1 MSGDAAGTPSA
12 GAWPVSHEMDAFAA
26 LARARIYG
34 ALAPLVASPEEA
46 VAIGWEDPASAV
58 EDLVAAL
65 EDAPCALP
73 EAVGAAL
80 AQLAAAAHAAP
91 AAVLAA
97 DVARAHGALFEVG
110 DRGPPLALREEL
122 APGANAAAKEEV
134 ARFYEHFGYELGDGY
149 AWRPDHLS
157 PMLEFMHFL
166 AWHEAQPP
174 STDADD
180 GGDGGDIEVD
190 LAAGLRAAQRDFA
203 ARHLVRWL
211 PAVAAAVAA
220 REDGSPLVAGTLALA
235 AGFITADL
243 DWLEARIASDSGD

>member
-1 MSGDAAGTPSA
+1 MIDDP
-12 GAWPVSHEMDAFAA
+12 FAA

-34 ALAPLVASPEEA
+34 VLAPLVASPEEA
-46 VAIGWEDPASAV
+46 VATGWQDPAAAV
-58 EDLVAAL
+58 EELVASL
-65 EDAPCALP
+65 EDAPFDLP
-73 EAVGAAL
+73 ETSDDTL
-80 AQLAAAAHAAP
+80 AQLSAAARAAP

-174 STDADD
+174 SDEET
-180 GGDGGDIEVD
+180 G

-211 PAVAAAVAA
+211 PTVAAAVAA
-220 REDGSPLVAGTLALA
+220 RADGSPLIAGTLTLA
-235 AGFITADL
+235 ADLIAADL

>member
-1 MSGDAAGTPSA
+1 MID
-12 GAWPVSHEMDAFAA
+12 DAFAA

-34 ALAPLVASPEEA
+34 VLAPLMASPEEA
-46 VAIGWEDPASAV
+46 VATGWQEPAAAV
-58 EDLVAAL
+58 EELAAAL
-65 EDAPCALP
+65 EDAPFDLP
-73 EAVGAAL
+73 ETSGATL
-80 AQLAAAAHAAP
+80 AQLAAAARAAP
-91 AAVLAA
+91 SAVLAA

-157 PMLEFMHFL
+157 PMLEFMHVL

-180 GGDGGDIEVD
+180 GARDDDGDIDVA

-211 PAVAAAVAA
+211 PTVAAAVAA
-220 REDGSPLVAGTLALA
+220 RTDGSPLIAGTLTLA
-235 AGFITADL
+235 ADLIAADL

>member
-1 MSGDAAGTPSA
+1 MSDAAADMPT
-12 GAWPVSHEMDAFAA
+12 VQQQEFDAFAA

-46 VAIGWEDPASAV
+46 VATAWEDPAAAV
-58 EDLVAAL
+58 AELAAAL
-65 EDAPCALP
+65 QDAPFDLP
-73 EAVGAAL
+73 ETTAVTL
-80 AQLAAAAHAAP
+80 AGLAAAARAAP
-91 AAVLAA
+91 AAELAT

-174 STDADD
+174 SVDD
-180 GGDGGDIEVD
+180 GAAEGAHGLDDD

-211 PAVAAAVAA
+211 PTVAAAVAA
-220 REDGSPLVAGTLALA
+220 REDGSPLIAGTLTLA
-235 AGFITADL
+235 ADLIAADL
-243 DWLEARIASDSGD
+243 DWLDARIASDSGD

>member
-1 MSGDAAGTPSA
+1 MIEDAYT
-12 GAWPVSHEMDAFAA
+12 A

-34 ALAPLVASPEEA
+34 VLAPLMASPEEA
-46 VAIGWEDPASAV
+46 VATGWQDPAAAV
-58 EDLVAAL
+58 EELVAAL
-65 EDAPCALP
+65 EDAPFDLP
-73 EAVGAAL
+73 ETSGAAL
-80 AQLAAAAHAAP
+80 AQLAAAAHAGS
-91 AAVLAA
+91 AAALAA

-180 GGDGGDIEVD
+180 GVDGGDIDID

-211 PAVAAAVAA
+211 PTVAAAVAA
-220 REDGSPLVAGTLALA
+220 REDGSPLIAGTLALA
-235 AGFITADL
+235 ADFITADL

>member
-1 MSGDAAGTPSA
+1 MSDAAADMPT
-12 GAWPVSHEMDAFAA
+12 VQQQEFDAFAA

-46 VAIGWEDPASAV
+46 VATAWEDPAAV
-58 EDLVAAL
+58 AELAAAL
-65 EDAPCALP
+65 QDAPFDLP
-73 EAVGAAL
+73 ETTAVTL
-80 AQLAAAAHAAP
+80 AGLAAAARAAP
-91 AAVLAA
+91 AAELAA

-174 STDADD
+174 SVDD
-180 GGDGGDIEVD
+180 GAAEGAHGLDDD

-211 PAVAAAVAA
+211 PTVAAAVAA
-220 REDGSPLVAGTLALA
+220 REDGSPLIAGTLTLA
-235 AGFITADL
+235 ADLIAADL
-243 DWLEARIASDSGD
+243 DWLDARIASDSWD

>member
-1 MSGDAAGTPSA
+1 MSDAAADTPTVQQES
-12 GAWPVSHEMDAFAA
+12 DAFAA

-46 VAIGWEDPASAV
+46 VATAWEDPAAAV
-58 EDLVAAL
+58 AELAAAL
-65 EDAPCALP
+65 QDAPFDLP
-73 EAVGAAL
+73 ETTAVTL
-80 AQLAAAAHAAP
+80 AGLAAAARAAP
-91 AAVLAA
+91 AAELAT

-174 STDADD
+174 SVDD
-180 GGDGGDIEVD
+180 GAAESADGLADD

-211 PAVAAAVAA
+211 PTVAAAVAA
-220 REDGSPLVAGTLALA
+220 REDSSPLIAGTLTLA
-235 AGFITADL
+235 ADFIAADL
-243 DWLEARIASDSGD
+243 DRLEARIASDSGD

>member
-1 MSGDAAGTPSA
+1 MID
-12 GAWPVSHEMDAFAA
+12 DAFAA

-34 ALAPLVASPEEA
+34 VLAPLMASPEEA
-46 VAIGWEDPASAV
+46 VATGWQDPAAAV
-58 EDLVAAL
+58 EELAAAL
-65 EDAPCALP
+65 EDAPFDLP
-73 EAVGAAL
+73 ETSDATL
-80 AQLAAAAHAAP
+80 AQLAAAARAAP
-91 AAVLAA
+91 AAMLAA

-180 GGDGGDIEVD
+180 GTRDDDGDIDVA

-211 PAVAAAVAA
+211 PTVAAAVAA
-220 REDGSPLVAGTLALA
+220 RTDGSPLIAGTLTLA
-235 AGFITADL
+235 ADLIAADL
-243 DWLEARIASDSGD
+243 DWLDARIASDSGD

>member
-1 MSGDAAGTPSA
+1 MID
-12 GAWPVSHEMDAFAA
+12 DAFAA

-34 ALAPLVASPEEA
+34 VLAPLMASPEEA
-46 VAIGWEDPASAV
+46 VATGWQDPAAAV
-58 EDLVAAL
+58 EELAAAL
-65 EDAPCALP
+65 EDAPFDLP
-73 EAVGAAL
+73 ETSDATL
-80 AQLAAAAHAAP
+80 AQLAAAARAAP
-91 AAVLAA
+91 SAVLAA

-180 GGDGGDIEVD
+180 GARDDDGDIDVA

-211 PAVAAAVAA
+211 PTVAAAVAA
-220 REDGSPLVAGTLALA
+220 RKDGSPLIAGTLTLA
-235 AGFITADL
+235 ADLIAADL
-243 DWLEARIASDSGD
+243 DWLDARIATDSGD

>member
-1 MSGDAAGTPSA
+1 MID
-12 GAWPVSHEMDAFAA
+12 DAFAA

-34 ALAPLVASPEEA
+34 VLAPLMASPEEA
-46 VAIGWEDPASAV
+46 VATGWQDPAAAV
-58 EDLVAAL
+58 EELAAAL
-65 EDAPCALP
+65 EDAPFDLP
-73 EAVGAAL
+73 ETSDATL
-80 AQLAAAAHAAP
+80 AQLAAAARAAP
-91 AAVLAA
+91 SAVLAA

-180 GGDGGDIEVD
+180 GARGDDGDIDVA

-211 PAVAAAVAA
+211 PTVAAAVAA
-220 REDGSPLVAGTLALA
+220 REDGSPLIAGTLTLA
-235 AGFITADL
+235 ADLIAADL
-243 DWLEARIASDSGD
+243 DWLDARIATDSGD

>member
-1 MSGDAAGTPSA
+1 MID
-12 GAWPVSHEMDAFAA
+12 DAFAA

-34 ALAPLVASPEEA
+34 VLAPLMASPEEA
-46 VAIGWEDPASAV
+46 VATGWQDPAAAV
-58 EDLVAAL
+58 EELAAAL
-65 EDAPCALP
+65 EDAPFDLP
-73 EAVGAAL
+73 ETSDATL
-80 AQLAAAAHAAP
+80 AQLAAAARAAP
-91 AAVLAA
+91 SAVLAA

-180 GGDGGDIEVD
+180 GARDDDGDIDVA

-211 PAVAAAVAA
+211 PTVATAVAA
-220 REDGSPLVAGTLALA
+220 REDGSPLIAGTLTLA
-235 AGFITADL
+235 ADLIAADL
-243 DWLEARIASDSGD
+243 DWLDARIASDSGD

>member
-1 MSGDAAGTPSA
+1 MID
-12 GAWPVSHEMDAFAA
+12 DAFAA

-34 ALAPLVASPEEA
+34 VLAPLMASPEEA
-46 VAIGWEDPASAV
+46 VATGWQDPAAAV
-58 EDLVAAL
+58 EELAAAL
-65 EDAPCALP
+65 EDAPFDLP
-73 EAVGAAL
+73 ETSDATL
-80 AQLAAAAHAAP
+80 AQLAAAARAAP
-91 AAVLAA
+91 SAVLAA

-180 GGDGGDIEVD
+180 GARDDDGDIDVA

-211 PAVAAAVAA
+211 PTVATAVAA
-220 REDGSPLVAGTLALA
+220 REDGSPLIAGTLTLA
-235 AGFITADL
+235 ADLIAADL
-243 DWLEARIASDSGD
+243 DWLDARIATDSGD

>member
-1 MSGDAAGTPSA
+1 MIEDAYT
-12 GAWPVSHEMDAFAA
+12 A

-34 ALAPLVASPEEA
+34 VLAPLMASPEEA
-46 VAIGWEDPASAV
+46 VATGWQDPAAAV
-58 EDLVAAL
+58 EELVAAL
-65 EDAPCALP
+65 EDAPFDLP
-73 EAVGAAL
+73 ETSGAAL
-80 AQLAAAAHAAP
+80 AQLAAAAHAGSAD
-91 AAVLAA
+91 ALAA

-134 ARFYEHFGYELGDGY
+134 ARFYEHFGYELGDSY

-180 GGDGGDIEVD
+180 GGDIDID

-211 PAVAAAVAA
+211 PTVAAAVAA
-220 REDGSPLVAGTLALA
+220 REDGSPLIAGTLALA
-235 AGFITADL
+235 ADFITADL

>member
-1 MSGDAAGTPSA
+1 MNAAA
-12 GAWPVSHEMDAFAA
+12 QAELDAFAA

-46 VAIGWEDPASAV
+46 VATAWEDPVAAV
-58 EDLVAAL
+58 AALAAAL
-65 EDAPCALP
+65 EDAPFGLP
-73 EAVGAAL
+73 EAVGDAL
-80 AQLAAAAHAAP
+80 ERLAAAARAAP
-91 AAVLAA
+91 AAALAA

-180 GGDGGDIEVD
+180 SSGGGHGDIEVD

-220 REDGSPLVAGTLALA
+220 REDGSPLIAGTLAVA
-235 AGFITADL
+235 AGFIAADL

>member
-1 MSGDAAGTPSA
+1 MID
-12 GAWPVSHEMDAFAA
+12 DAFAA

-34 ALAPLVASPEEA
+34 VLAPLMASPEEA
-46 VAIGWEDPASAV
+46 VATGWQDPAAAV
-58 EDLVAAL
+58 EELAAAL
-65 EDAPCALP
+65 EDAPFDLP
-73 EAVGAAL
+73 ETSDATL
-80 AQLAAAAHAAP
+80 AQLAAAARAAP

-180 GGDGGDIEVD
+180 GARGDDGDGDIDVA
-190 LAAGLRAAQRDFA
+190 LAVGLRAAQRDFA

-211 PAVAAAVAA
+211 PTVAAAVAA
-220 REDGSPLVAGTLALA
+220 REDGSPLIAGTLTLA
-235 AGFITADL
+235 ADLIAADL
-243 DWLEARIASDSGD
+243 DWLDARIASDSGD

>member
-1 MSGDAAGTPSA
+1 MID
-12 GAWPVSHEMDAFAA
+12 DAFAA

-34 ALAPLVASPEEA
+34 VLAPLMASPEEA
-46 VAIGWEDPASAV
+46 VATGWQDPAAAV
-58 EDLVAAL
+58 EELAAAL
-65 EDAPCALP
+65 EDAPFDLP
-73 EAVGAAL
+73 ETSDATL
-80 AQLAAAAHAAP
+80 AQLAAAARAAP
-91 AAVLAA
+91 SAVLAA

-180 GGDGGDIEVD
+180 GARDDDGDIDVA

-203 ARHLVRWL
+203 ARHLARWL
-211 PAVAAAVAA
+211 PTVAAAVAA
-220 REDGSPLVAGTLALA
+220 REDGSPLIAGTLTLA
-235 AGFITADL
+235 ADLIAADL
-243 DWLEARIASDSGD
+243 DWLDARIATDSGD

>member
-1 MSGDAAGTPSA
+1 MSALVAADPVAAADAL
-12 GAWPVSHEMDAFAA
+12 AA

-34 ALAPLVASPEEA
+34 ALGPLVASPEEA
-46 VAIGWEDPASAV
+46 VATGWLDPAAAV
-58 EDLVAAL
+58 EELVAAL
-65 EDAPCALP
+65 EEAPYGLP
-73 EAVGAAL
+73 DTVGATL
-80 AQLAAAAHAAP
+80 AQLTAAAHGAP
-91 AAVLAA
+91 SDALAT

-174 STDADD
+174 STGDADD
-180 GGDGGDIEVD
+180 AEVA

-203 ARHLVRWL
+203 KRHLVWWL
-211 PAVAAAVAA
+211 PAVATAVAA
-220 REDGSPLVAGTLALA
+220 RQDGPPLIAGTLALA
-235 AGFITADL
+235 ADFIAADL
-243 DWLEARIASDSGD
+243 DWLEARITSDSGD

>member
-1 MSGDAAGTPSA
+1 MID
-12 GAWPVSHEMDAFAA
+12 DAFAA

-34 ALAPLVASPEEA
+34 VLAPLMASPEEA
-46 VAIGWEDPASAV
+46 VATGWQDPAAAV
-58 EDLVAAL
+58 EELAAAL
-65 EDAPCALP
+65 EDAPFDLP
-73 EAVGAAL
+73 ETSDATL
-80 AQLAAAAHAAP
+80 AQLAAAARAAP
-91 AAVLAA
+91 SAVLAA

-180 GGDGGDIEVD
+180 GTRDDDGDIDVA

-211 PAVAAAVAA
+211 PTVAAAVAA
-220 REDGSPLVAGTLALA
+220 RTDGSPLIAGTLTLA
-235 AGFITADL
+235 ADLIAADL
-243 DWLEARIASDSGD
+243 DWLDARIASDSGD

>member
-1 MSGDAAGTPSA
+1 MSDAAADTSIA
-12 GAWPVSHEMDAFAA
+12 QQEFDAFAA

-34 ALAPLVASPEEA
+34 ALAPLIASPEEA
-46 VAIGWEDPASAV
+46 VATAWEDPAAAV
-58 EDLVAAL
+58 AELVAAL
-65 EDAPCALP
+65 QDAPFDLP
-73 EAVGAAL
+73 ETTAVTL
-80 AQLAAAAHAAP
+80 AGLAAAARAAP
-91 AAVLAA
+91 AAELAA

-110 DRGPPLALREEL
+110 DRGPPLAQREEL

-174 STDADD
+174 SVDD
-180 GGDGGDIEVD
+180 GVAEGTDGLADD

-211 PAVAAAVAA
+211 PTVAAAVAA
-220 REDGSPLVAGTLALA
+220 REDGSPLIAGTLALA
-235 AGFITADL
+235 ADFIAADL
-243 DWLEARIASDSGD
+243 DRLEARIASDSGD

>member
-1 MSGDAAGTPSA
+1 MSDAAADVPT
-12 GAWPVSHEMDAFAA
+12 VRQEFDAFAA
-26 LARARIYG
+26 LARARVYG

-46 VAIGWEDPASAV
+46 VAPAWEDAAAAV
-58 EDLVAAL
+58 AELAAAL
-65 EDAPCALP
+65 QDAPVDLP
-73 EAVGAAL
+73 ESTAATL
-80 AQLAAAAHAAP
+80 AGLAAAARAAP
-91 AAVLAA
+91 AAELTA

-174 STDADD
+174 PVDD
-180 GGDGGDIEVD
+180 GAAD
-190 LAAGLRAAQRDFA
+190 LAAGLRAAQRDFV

-211 PAVAAAVAA
+211 PAVAAAVVA
-220 REDGSPLVAGTLALA
+220 REDGSPLIAGTLTLA
-235 AGFITADL
+235 ADFIVADL
-243 DWLEARIASDSGD
+243 DRLEARIASDPGD

>member
-1 MSGDAAGTPSA
+1 MID
-12 GAWPVSHEMDAFAA
+12 DAFAA

-34 ALAPLVASPEEA
+34 VLAPLMASPEEA
-46 VAIGWEDPASAV
+46 VATGWQDPAAAV
-58 EDLVAAL
+58 EELAAAL
-65 EDAPCALP
+65 EDAPFDLP
-73 EAVGAAL
+73 ETSDATL
-80 AQLAAAAHAAP
+80 AQLAAAARAAP
-91 AAVLAA
+91 SAVLAA

-180 GGDGGDIEVD
+180 GARDDDGDIDVA

-211 PAVAAAVAA
+211 PTVAAAVAA
-220 REDGSPLVAGTLALA
+220 REDGSPLIAGTLTLA
-235 AGFITADL
+235 ADLIAADL
-243 DWLEARIASDSGD
+243 DWLDARIATDSGD

>member
-1 MSGDAAGTPSA
+1 MID
-12 GAWPVSHEMDAFAA
+12 DAFAA

-34 ALAPLVASPEEA
+34 VLAPLMASPEEA
-46 VAIGWEDPASAV
+46 VATGWQDPAAAV
-58 EDLVAAL
+58 EELAAAL
-65 EDAPCALP
+65 EDAPFDLP
-73 EAVGAAL
+73 ETSDATL
-80 AQLAAAAHAAP
+80 AQLAAAARAAP
-91 AAVLAA
+91 SAVLAA

-180 GGDGGDIEVD
+180 GARDDDGDIDVA

-211 PAVAAAVAA
+211 PTVAAAVAA
-220 REDGSPLVAGTLALA
+220 RTDGSPLIAGTLTLA
-235 AGFITADL
+235 AALIAADL
-243 DWLEARIASDSGD
+243 DWLDARIATDSGD

>member
-1 MSGDAAGTPSA
+1 MSDAAADTSIA
-12 GAWPVSHEMDAFAA
+12 QQEFDAFAA

-34 ALAPLVASPEEA
+34 ALAPLIASPEEA
-46 VAIGWEDPASAV
+46 VATAWEDPAAAV
-58 EDLVAAL
+58 AELVAAL
-65 EDAPCALP
+65 QDAPFDLP
-73 EAVGAAL
+73 ETTAVTL
-80 AQLAAAAHAAP
+80 AGLAAAARAAP
-91 AAVLAA
+91 AAELAA

-122 APGANAAAKEEV
+122 APGANAAAQEEV

-174 STDADD
+174 SVDDGVAEGTDGLADD
-180 GGDGGDIEVD
+180 
-190 LAAGLRAAQRDFA
+190 LAPGLRAAQRDFA

-211 PAVAAAVAA
+211 PTVAAAVAA
-220 REDGSPLVAGTLALA
+220 REDGSPLIAGTLALA
-235 AGFITADL
+235 ADFIAADL
-243 DWLEARIASDSGD
+243 DRLEARIASDSGD

>member
-1 MSGDAAGTPSA
+1 MID
-12 GAWPVSHEMDAFAA
+12 DAFAA

-34 ALAPLVASPEEA
+34 VLAPLMASPEEA
-46 VAIGWEDPASAV
+46 VATCWQDPAAAV
-58 EDLVAAL
+58 EELAAAL
-65 EDAPCALP
+65 EDAPFDLP
-73 EAVGAAL
+73 ETSDATL
-80 AQLAAAAHAAP
+80 AQLAAAARAAP
-91 AAVLAA
+91 SAVLAA

-180 GGDGGDIEVD
+180 GARDDDGDIDVA

-211 PAVAAAVAA
+211 PTVATAVAA
-220 REDGSPLVAGTLALA
+220 REDGSPLIAGTLTLA
-235 AGFITADL
+235 ADLIAADL
-243 DWLEARIASDSGD
+243 DWLDARIATDSGD

>member
-1 MSGDAAGTPSA
+1 MNAAAQA
-12 GAWPVSHEMDAFAA
+12 GHDAFAA

-34 ALAPLVASPEEA
+34 ALAPLVASPEQA
-46 VAIGWEDPASAV
+46 VATGWEDPAAV
-58 EDLVAAL
+58 VGELVAAL
-65 EDAPCALP
+65 EDAPSRLP
-73 EAVGAAL
+73 DAVGTAL
-80 AQLAAAAHAAP
+80 GQLAAAAHAAP
-91 AAVLAA
+91 AAALAT

-134 ARFYEHFGYELGDGY
+134 ARFYEHFGYELGEGY

-174 STDADD
+174 STDTDD
-180 GGDGGDIEVD
+180 SSGGGIGDIEVD

-211 PAVAAAVAA
+211 PALAAAVAA
-220 REDGSPLVAGTLALA
+220 RGDGSPLIAGTLALA
-235 AGFITADL
+235 AGFIAADL
-243 DWLEARIASDSGD
+243 DWLEARIASDCGD